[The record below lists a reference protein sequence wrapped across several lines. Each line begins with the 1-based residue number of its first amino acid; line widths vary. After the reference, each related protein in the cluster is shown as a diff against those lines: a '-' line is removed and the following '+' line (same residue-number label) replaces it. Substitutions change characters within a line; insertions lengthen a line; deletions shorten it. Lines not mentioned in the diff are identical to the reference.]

1 MRRRRENLNP
11 QTTIT
16 IYLHQTSGYL
26 GINESDEGF
35 QHVRRFYFLPCSTLL
50 HIAPHCLKNKN
61 YHAF

>member
-50 HIAPHCLKNKN
+50 HIV
-61 YHAF
+61 